1 MNIEFFPELGE
12 RIIPTIITVDIN
24 ENLLIKDLFSK
35 LHDITG
41 IERFIEAVLFD
52 GKTEKIAC
60 SYYYLMDRELMDF
73 SPIVD
78 LDRKISEFP
87 KNGLNGELSI
97 YFNMSTGLI
106 N

>member
-1 MNIEFFPELGE
+1 MNIEFFSELHE
-12 RIIPTIITVDIN
+12 DIIPEIIIVDID
-24 ENLLIKDLFSK
+24 ENLPIKDLFSK

-52 GKTEKIAC
+52 DETEKIAC
-60 SYYYLMDRELMDF
+60 SYYYKHQADF
-73 SPIVD
+73 LKFKSILD
-78 LDRKISEFP
+78 LEQKISEFP

-97 YFNMSTGLI
+97 YFNMSTGFI